1 MSDQLLLDGIQMK
14 RVKQNIHC
22 PQVQVQKSLITVSRL
37 NYFLPPYRDS
47 TNATSFDL
55 DVFSTIGPKPMV

>member
-47 TNATSFDL
+47 ANTTSFDL